1 MHVLVGEAWADRY
14 ATWRHEVEGKVGAGQ
29 DVTLELEEGALILD
43 DLAARLT
50 GEDAERVAR
59 AADAVRRTS
68 CSLDVRPNAALDE
81 AVGELVAPIPDA
93 RLSESTRPRVW
104 VHRRRAPVGARSGL
118 FPPPLGPEARAG
130 GEEGC

>member
-68 CSLDVRPNAALDE
+68 CSLDVRLNAALDE
-81 AVGELVAPIPDA
+81 AVGRSAER
-93 RLSESTRPRVW
+93 RL
-104 VHRRRAPVGARSGL
+104 
-118 FPPPLGPEARAG
+118 
-130 GEEGC
+130 GEECVSACRSSWAPDPKQTTLHKTYNDQQQQISTTTQL